1 MTYPRHHKAGRSDAQ
16 SAVSW
21 IVGVSIVF
29 LVVTFVAAPIEAAR
43 PKKSDTYP
51 PQTLFDTLP
60 SPPFHLYPLLA
71 PPIPAFNLQTPAK
84 IELGKTLF
92 FDPRLSRDN
101 TLACA
106 SCHIPALGFS
116 NGQRVAKGVKGQ
128 LGTRNVPSLYN
139 VAHRTQFF
147 WDGRASSLEHQAL
160 QPIQNPIEMDQDL
173 AQLVEELGAAPGY
186 IAAFRA
192 VFGTGPSADGI
203 AQALA
208 AFERTIVT
216 NDSPWDRFMAGDDAA
231 LSESAQRGVRIFNER
246 AKCVTC
252 HNGPN
257 FTDNQFHALGL
268 PEREGLPYD
277 LGRYAVTRN
286 DEDMETFRTPS
297 LRQVADSAPYMHNG
311 MFATLEEVLE
321 FYVKAEGRPAHRHPL
336 ITPLDLLTDQDKAD
350 LLAFIRSLSGDP
362 VVVIPPPLPR

>member
-1 MTYPRHHKAGRSDAQ
+1 MSMDRVTAYVVGATCLLLGIALLTFPAQ
-16 SAVSW
+16 
-21 IVGVSIVF
+21 
-29 LVVTFVAAPIEAAR
+29 AR
-43 PKKSDTYP
+43 PKKSDAYP

-71 PPIPAFNLQTPAK
+71 PPTPAFNLQTPAK

-92 FDPRLSRDN
+92 FDPRLSNDN

-106 SCHIPALGFS
+106 SCHVPALGFS
-116 NGQRVAKGVKGQ
+116 NGQRVAKGVNGR

-139 VAHRTQFF
+139 VAYRTQLF
-147 WDGRASSLEHQAL
+147 WDGRSSSLEHQAL

-173 AQLVEELGAAPGY
+173 SQLVAELGAVPGY
-186 IAAFRA
+186 VAAFRA

-208 AFERTIVT
+208 AFERTILS
-216 NDSPWDRFMAGDDAA
+216 NESPWDRFMAGDDAA
-231 LSESAQRGVRIFNER
+231 LSESALRGVRIFNER

-268 PEREGLPYD
+268 PKREGMAD
-277 LGRYAVTRN
+277 DAGRFAVTRN
-286 DEDMETFRTPS
+286 DEDLETFRTPS

-336 ITPLDLLTDQDKAD
+336 ITPLDLLTERDKQD
-350 LLAFIRSLSGDP
+350 LLAFIRSLSADP
-362 VVVIPPPLPR
+362 AVVIPSPAPR

>member
-1 MTYPRHHKAGRSDAQ
+1 MPHRVTLIITVFLLILAVTF
-16 SAVSW
+16 AVSA
-21 IVGVSIVF
+21 
-29 LVVTFVAAPIEAAR
+29 TEAR

-60 SPPFHLYPLLA
+60 NPPFHLYPLLQ

-92 FDPRLSRDN
+92 FDPRLSKDN
-101 TLACA
+101 SLACA
-106 SCHIPALGFS
+106 SCHVPALGFS
-116 NGQRVAKGVKGQ
+116 NGQPVAKGIKGQ

-139 VAHRTQFF
+139 VAYRTQFF
-147 WDGRASSLEHQAL
+147 WDGRAGSIEQQAL
-160 QPIQNPIEMDQDL
+160 EPIQNPIEMDQDL
-173 AQLVEELGAAPGY
+173 AQLVAELNAVPGY
-186 IAAFRA
+186 VTVFRA

-208 AFERTIVT
+208 AFERIIVS
-216 NDSPWDRFMAGDDAA
+216 NNSPWDRFMAGDDAA
-231 LSESAQRGVRIFNER
+231 LSESAQRGVRVFDEK

-268 PEREGLPYD
+268 PKREGIPD
-277 LGRYAVTRN
+277 DPGRFKITLN
-286 DEDMETFRTPS
+286 DEEMNAFRTPS

-311 MFATLEEVLE
+311 MFATLEEVLD

-336 ITPLDLLTDQDKAD
+336 ITPLDLLTEQDKAD
-350 LLAFIRSLSGDP
+350 LLAFLRALSSP
-362 VVVIPPPLPR
+362 PIVVVPPPLPQ